1 MEKSD
6 PYIDSNTGVLKNLLN
21 IKDNNKLKQAESDIV
36 ITRTCLVFLRTYL
49 NSYDIKFDVNF
60 FKHENTYKYMRDALV
75 ASAFE
80 SDIYE
85 KEREY
90 KYLRRIIG
98 DIIEL
103 DQERK
108 RKL

>member
-1 MEKSD
+1 MILSLML
-6 PYIDSNTGVLKNLLN
+6 ISLN
-21 IKDNNKLKQAESDIV
+21 M
-36 ITRTCLVFLRTYL
+36 
-49 NSYDIKFDVNF
+49 
-60 FKHENTYKYMRDALV
+60 NTYKYMRDALV

>member
-1 MEKSD
+1 
-6 PYIDSNTGVLKNLLN
+6 
-21 IKDNNKLKQAESDIV
+21 
-36 ITRTCLVFLRTYL
+36 
-49 NSYDIKFDVNF
+49 
-60 FKHENTYKYMRDALV
+60 MRDALV

-90 KYLRRIIG
+90 KYLGRIIG

-108 RKL
+108 KKL

>member
-1 MEKSD
+1 
-6 PYIDSNTGVLKNLLN
+6 
-21 IKDNNKLKQAESDIV
+21 
-36 ITRTCLVFLRTYL
+36 
-49 NSYDIKFDVNF
+49 
-60 FKHENTYKYMRDALV
+60 MRDALV

-108 RKL
+108 RKLWKLM